1 MGVRST
7 AVTAPL
13 AATLLCGALVSCS
26 NGQDEA
32 DEAMAELEKAAGNLS
47 ATALRPAAER
57 AFARNGHPLPEGL
70 VCSTQAPGAPSPSDA
85 PEEEEGTE
93 ARAEGPGVAAPT
105 FTAAPDLGPTFTAAP
120 DQEADEEAEGYLM
133 VVCTGDTE
141 DGDEASFEAM
151 LPRQALAARDEG
163 DDALPGEFTGRVGE
177 EEVFT
182 MDCLQCAPE
191 AEAQDEGETED
202 EAQDE
207 EAET

>member
-13 AATLLCGALVSCS
+13 AAALLCGALVSCS
-26 NGQDEA
+26 TGQDEA

-70 VCSTQAPGAPSPSDA
+70 VCSTQAPGTPSPSEA
-85 PEEEEGTE
+85 PEEEQGTE
-93 ARAEGPGVAAPT
+93 ARAEGPVAGPT
-105 FTAAPDLGPTFTAAP
+105 YTAAPDLGPTFTAAP
-120 DQEADEEAEGYLM
+120 DEDAGEEPEGYLM

-182 MDCLQCAPE
+182 MDCLQCSPE
-191 AEAQDEGETED
+191 AEAQDEGETGTEGGGED
-202 EAQDE
+202 AG
-207 EAET
+207 T